1 MSQTLQTT
9 GRIRRVEPAPV
20 DAAVAHFAH
29 RLTVETDCSDVH
41 HDLGLGDQRIV
52 VIDARSPEAFAAGHV
67 PGAVN
72 LPFTRR
78 STAASAAAV
87 IAEGTIAVTYC
98 AGPHCNASTLAALRL
113 AQLGYPVKE
122 MLGGSTTGVRDGYP
136 VTADPA

>member
-9 GRIRRVEPAPV
+9 GRIRRVEPAPSE
-20 DAAVAHFAH
+20 AAVAHFAH

-52 VIDARSPEAFAAGHV
+52 VIDARGPEVFAAGHV

-72 LPFTRR
+72 IPHAAID
-78 STAASAAAV
+78 AASAAAV
-87 IAEGTIAVTYC
+87 IADGTIAVTYC

-122 MLGGSTTGVRDGYP
+122 MLGGYDYWVRDGYP
-136 VTADPA
+136 VASGPA